1 MSNQYQDMS
10 TEDNTFNRLK
20 RSDFDTVRK
29 DVLKAGLM
37 ISEQLTS
44 ILEKHHWAKE
54 DYKLEVNKLYGRIL
68 GIPWIDG

>member
-1 MSNQYQDMS
+1 MS
-10 TEDNTFNRLK
+10 TEDNTFNRLQ

-37 ISEQLTS
+37 TSGQLTP
-44 ILEKHHWAKE
+44 ILDKHHWISE

-68 GIPWIDG
+68 GIPWVGS